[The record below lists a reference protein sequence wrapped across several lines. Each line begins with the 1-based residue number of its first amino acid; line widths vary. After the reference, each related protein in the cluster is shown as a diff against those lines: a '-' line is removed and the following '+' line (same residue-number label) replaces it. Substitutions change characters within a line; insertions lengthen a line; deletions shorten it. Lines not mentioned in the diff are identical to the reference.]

1 MFNNCQNIDELQK
14 EWRKQ
19 ALRLHPDK
27 GGNAADFQRAHAEY
41 LRAKQ
46 RIEANTPKGLS
57 KNQLEIIGQV
67 GEALLKVSRGED
79 WISAALGILR
89 KQ

>member
-1 MFNNCQNIDELQK
+1 MFDNCQSIEELQK

-19 ALRLHPDK
+19 ALKLHPDK
-27 GGNAADFQRAHAEY
+27 GGNAADFQRAQADY
-41 LRAKQ
+41 LRAKK
-46 RIEANTPKGLS
+46 RIEANTPQGLS
-57 KNQLEIIGQV
+57 PNQRAMIGKV

-79 WISAALGILR
+79 LITAALGFLR